1 MRNQLLDQHCKHK
14 MLKYLL
20 LLIAVGAEEIMET
33 NEENRN
39 RLQRE
44 ALYDDALEQ
53 FSDYKEKSK
62 VNS

>member
-1 MRNQLLDQHCKHK
+1 
-14 MLKYLL
+14 
-20 LLIAVGAEEIMET
+20 MET

-44 ALYDDALEQ
+44 ALYNDALEQ

-62 VNS
+62 VNKIGS